1 MTDRKL
7 YALTDSEASEL
18 RRLMD
23 QAQSQALTDQ
33 DGVTYED
40 LTYLMV
46 PLNTPLEVHGTDLM
60 ATFENHMAVTG
71 SGDGWVC
78 SECGHRYSGPISKP
92 QAWEHATIAAL
103 EALLQE
109 NES

>member
-1 MTDRKL
+1 MSDRKL
-7 YALTDSEASEL
+7 YALNESDVVKLANLAKGFEMVSTRLGHLEDVRLHREFIASL
-18 RRLMD
+18 
-23 QAQSQALTDQ
+23 
-33 DGVTYED
+33 V
-40 LTYLMV
+40 
-46 PLNTPLEVHGTDLM
+46 PLEVHGTDLM
-60 ATFENHMAVTG
+60 ATFENHMTVTG
-71 SGDGWVC
+71 SGGGWVC